1 MRRSAITSICA
12 AALAAG
18 AAQAGAPEARN
29 PVHCSIAFQVTYEIA
44 KEGLGAD
51 ATLSRELHGRLV
63 WQALAA
69 ARFPKNDDSGAEA
82 DALRERLAADSEG
95 VMALTEACMKRQDAN
110 PDFREARIEK
120 QVRDGF
126 PDEPLSTRASL
137 AQLKGV
143 YRRAASDMGE

>member
-1 MRRSAITSICA
+1 MRRLALSVLCA
-12 AALAAG
+12 AALAAS
-18 AAQAGAPEARN
+18 AGARTPEARN

-51 ATLSRELHGRLV
+51 SVLSRELHGRLV

-69 ARFPKNDDSGAEA
+69 ARFPKNDDSETEA
-82 DALRERLAADSEG
+82 DALRTQFADDSDA
-95 VMALTEACMKRQDAN
+95 VLALTEACMKRQDAN

-126 PDEPLSTRASL
+126 PDQPLSTRASL

-143 YRRAASDMGE
+143 YSRADRGGE

>member
-1 MRRSAITSICA
+1 MLRLALFGLCA
-12 AALAAG
+12 VALAVG
-18 AAQAGAPEARN
+18 ASARTPESRN

-51 ATLSRELHGRLV
+51 ATLARELHGRLV

-69 ARFPKNDDSGAEA
+69 ARFPKNDDAQSEA
-82 DALRERLAADSEG
+82 DALRKQFAADPDG
-95 VMALTEACMKRQDAN
+95 VLDLTEACMKRQDAN

-126 PDEPLSTRASL
+126 PNEPLSTRASL
-137 AQLKGV
+137 ALLKRV
-143 YRRAASDMGE
+143 YLGLD